1 MCKKE
6 EEQLF
11 DSIPGTPKRFSFH
24 ELKVATS
31 NFSVKL
37 ESGGFGSVFES
48 KIGNETITVK
58 RLEGVAQ
65 ETAEFLAEVMTI
77 GRTHHLNLVRLI
89 GFCAE
94 KSHRHL
100 VYEYLC
106 NGSLDKWIFHACPVF
121 TLS

>member
-37 ESGGFGSVFES
+37 ESGGFGSVFE
-48 KIGNETITVK
+48 VK
-58 RLEGVAQ
+58 QWPSNVWKVLRKKL
-65 ETAEFLAEVMTI
+65 
-77 GRTHHLNLVRLI
+77 R
-89 GFCAE
+89 
-94 KSHRHL
+94 S
-100 VYEYLC
+100 
-106 NGSLDKWIFHACPVF
+106 S
-121 TLS
+121 